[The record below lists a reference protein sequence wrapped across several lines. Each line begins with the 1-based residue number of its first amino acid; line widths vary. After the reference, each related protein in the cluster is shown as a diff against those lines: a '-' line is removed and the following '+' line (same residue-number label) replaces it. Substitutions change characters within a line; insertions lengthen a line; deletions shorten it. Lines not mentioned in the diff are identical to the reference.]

1 MSADL
6 DECPKIDPGA
16 PKWVVTFGD
25 LMSLLLCFFVLLLSF
40 SEMDR
45 QKYKQVAGSME
56 KAFGVQRETKVMDV
70 PKGMKMIAKDFDQE
84 VIATRIKEELGQEIK
99 ELVETFMPDIE
110 DQISIEEGENEVVI
124 RLMGESTFDS
134 GRAEIRPQL
143 KPLLKKTGKLLHA
156 AEGDII
162 VSGHTDNVPIHT
174 GRYPSNLRLSI
185 DRAAAVAEF
194 LMANSDIDPKR
205 ISTMGFGEYR
215 PLVSND
221 TAKGRQQNRRV
232 EIILGNLPT
241 RTANVEHK
249 PAAPATTPIAP
260 EAPSAPP
267 GIPKKENQ

>member
-6 DECPKIDPGA
+6 ENCPKVDPGA

-56 KAFGVQRETKVMDV
+56 KAFGVQRQVKVMDV

-84 VIATRIKEELGQEIK
+84 VIATRIKEELGQEVK
-99 ELVETFMPDIE
+99 ELMETQMPDIE
-110 DQISIEEGENEVVI
+110 DQIAIEEGENEVII

-134 GRAEIRPQL
+134 GKADIRPQL
-143 KPLLKKTGKLLHA
+143 RPLLKKAGQLLNA
-156 AEGDII
+156 AQGDII
-162 VSGHTDNVPIHT
+162 ISGHTDNVPIHT
-174 GRYPSNLRLSI
+174 NRFPSNLRLSI
-185 DRAAAVAEF
+185 ARAAAVAEF
-194 LMANSDIDPKR
+194 MLAHSRIDPKR
-205 ISTMGFGEYR
+205 ISTMGFGEFR
-215 PLVSND
+215 PIVSND

-241 RTANVEHK
+241 RTMN
-249 PAAPATTPIAP
+249 APR
-260 EAPSAPP
+260 
-267 GIPKKENQ
+267 

>member
-1 MSADL
+1 MSAELED
-6 DECPKIDPGA
+6 CPKIDPGA

-84 VIATRIKEELGQEIK
+84 IIATRIKEELGQEIK
-99 ELVETFMPDIE
+99 ELVETYMPDIE
-110 DQISIEEGENEVVI
+110 DQISIEEGENEVII

-143 KPLLKKTGKLLHA
+143 KPLLKKTGNLLHA

-174 GRYPSNLRLSI
+174 ERYPSNLRLSI
-185 DRAAAVAEF
+185 ARAAAVAEF
-194 LMANSDIDPKR
+194 LLANSNIDPKR

-215 PLVSND
+215 PLVSNN

-241 RTANVEHK
+241 RTASVDRK
-249 PAAPATTPIAP
+249 PVPVAPLAP
-260 EAPSAPP
+260 VV
-267 GIPKKENQ
+267 GDQ

>member
-1 MSADL
+1 MSAEF

-56 KAFGVQRETKVMDV
+56 KAFGVQRQTKVMEV

-99 ELVETFMPDIE
+99 ELVETHLPDIE
-110 DQISIEEGENEVVI
+110 DQISIEEGENEVII
-124 RLMGESTFDS
+124 RLMGESTFAS
-134 GRAEIRPQL
+134 GKADIRPQL
-143 KPLLKKTGKLLHA
+143 KPLLKKAGQLLNA
-156 AEGDII
+156 ADGDII
-162 VSGHTDNVPIHT
+162 VSGHTDNVPIHN

-185 DRAAAVAEF
+185 ARAAAVAEF
-194 LMANSDIDPKR
+194 LLAHSRIDPKR

-215 PLVSND
+215 PIVPND
-221 TAKGRQQNRRV
+221 SVKTRQKNRRV

-241 RTANVEHK
+241 RTVNAERN
-249 PAAPATTPIAP
+249 
-260 EAPSAPP
+260 
-267 GIPKKENQ
+267 